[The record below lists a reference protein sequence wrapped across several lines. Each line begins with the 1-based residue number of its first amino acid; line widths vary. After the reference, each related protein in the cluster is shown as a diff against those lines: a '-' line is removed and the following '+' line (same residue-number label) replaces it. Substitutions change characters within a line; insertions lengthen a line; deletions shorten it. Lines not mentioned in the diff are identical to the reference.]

1 MITTTDLTK
10 YYGPNAVVDGVDLQ
24 VSAGDRFGL
33 LGPNGSGK
41 TTLIRMLLGLVY
53 ATRGEITVMGRPV
66 PKRVAHVL
74 PRVGALVEG
83 PAAYGHLSGRRNLA
97 LADAAGP
104 GGPRRTRS
112 ARIADAL
119 DRVGLG
125 GVDDRPVKAYSLGMR
140 QRLGLAAALLR
151 SPALLVLDEPTNG
164 LDPFGI
170 REIRDLLAE
179 LNVAGTTVLLS
190 SHLLSEVELLCT
202 RVGVMDR
209 GRLVLQS
216 GVDELRRPTG
226 RILVTSPDAE
236 RAEALLDGRVEVR
249 DGDRLVIRET
259 DPAALNA
266 RLVAE
271 GLRVAE
277 VQVERRTLEDA
288 VLEVTR
294 PGSDRVDRSERTDRV
309 DTVDGH
315 DDRG

>member
-41 TTLIRMLLGLVY
+41 TTLIAMLLGLVY

-83 PAAYGHLSGRRNLA
+83 RPRTVTCPAGATWPWPTRP
-97 LADAAGP
+97 GP

-164 LDPFGI
+164 WTRSASGRSATCWPS
-170 REIRDLLAE
+170 

-202 RVGVMDR
+202 RSASWTAAGWCCSPEWTNCG
-209 GRLVLQS
+209 GR
-216 GVDELRRPTG
+216 PG

-266 RLVAE
+266 RPGRGRAAGGRGPGGTAHAGGRGARGDAA
-271 GLRVAE
+271 GLRPG
-277 VQVERRTLEDA
+277 
-288 VLEVTR
+288 R
-294 PGSDRVDRSERTDRV
+294 PFRAYRPSGHSGRSR
-309 DTVDGH
+309 
-315 DDRG
+315 